1 MNYTKCDIG
10 IELQEKGSPHVYLF
24 ISIFDA
30 PNIQNK
36 DNYISCIEKTINAQL
51 SYHLNDP
58 EQFKLVKTYWFMITL
73 GLGGNTARMNVDFA
87 MVNICY
93 EDNYFISTCF

>member
-1 MNYTKCDIG
+1 MDIG
-10 IELQEKGSPHVYLF
+10 IELQEKGSPHIYLF
-24 ISIFDA
+24 ISIFDT

-73 GLGGNTARMNVDFA
+73 GLGRNTTRMNVDFA